1 MKNFQFYKFNR
12 LTQLITFFGGLFLFI
27 PSVVS
32 ALTISPPIFDLKALP
47 GEIIIA
53 SLVLENET
61 NSSLTL
67 RGSVEAFAPNA
78 KGNEAEFYPSNEGLP
93 TWVKLSEQEVSLA
106 PGENK
111 KIVLKIFVPG
121 GTAGGSYY
129 AAVFWAI
136 APPSDVTTG
145 AAVASKLGALVFLR
159 VEGVVREN
167 LELPNFVT
175 AKKINTSLP
184 VIFEAKVKNTGN
196 VYLAPKGEIV
206 IKNWIGKEVAV
217 LPWNEVGSRVLPGIE
232 RTIEAKW
239 GEHKILEEIKYGLW
253 GFYTAS
259 IHISY
264 GLEIKETGDV
274 VSFWILPIKSLG
286 IFLSAIILAILIIRF
301 VVARYNQWIIKKHL
315 GR

>member
-12 LTQLITFFGGLFLFI
+12 LTKLITFFGGLFLFI

-32 ALTISPPIFDLKALP
+32 ALTISPPIFDLKAAP
-47 GEIIIA
+47 GETLTA

-67 RGSVEAFAPNA
+67 RGSVEAFAPLA

-93 TWVKLSEQEVSLA
+93 TWIKLSEQEVSLA
-106 PGENK
+106 PRENK

-121 GTAGGSYY
+121 ETAGGSYY
-129 AAVFWAI
+129 AAVFWGV

-145 AAVASKLGALVFLR
+145 AAVASRLGALVFLR
-159 VEGVVREN
+159 VEGAVKEN

-184 VIFEAKVKNTGN
+184 VIFAVKVKNTGN

-217 LPWNEVGSRVLPGIE
+217 LPWNEVGSRVLPGME

-239 GEHKILEEIKYGLW
+239 GEHKILEEIKYGFW

-286 IFLSAIILAILIIRF
+286 IFLGVIILAILIIYF
-301 VVARYNQWIIKKHL
+301 VVRGYNQWIIKKHF